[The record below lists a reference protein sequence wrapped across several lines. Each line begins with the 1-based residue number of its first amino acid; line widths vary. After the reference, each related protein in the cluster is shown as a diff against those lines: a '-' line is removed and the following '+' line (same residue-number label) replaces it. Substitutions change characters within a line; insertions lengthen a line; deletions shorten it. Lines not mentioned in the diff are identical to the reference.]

1 MQVDVNAANKIPT
14 GPASPGEVLEV
25 LRRGG
30 PMTRQE
36 LQARI
41 GLSRATM
48 VERLDALGRLK
59 LLRTVGHQASSGG
72 RRAELLAADE
82 TGRCA
87 VVADIGVSHVT
98 VAVADL
104 TATVLASQR
113 ERVPNR
119 QEPTAVLRRVL
130 ELSRELLAETGRAD
144 DVCAMA
150 VGVPGQVDPTSG
162 SNTAP
167 PTMPGWSGTWVH
179 DTLSTQLDVPV
190 LVEND
195 ANALAFGEHL
205 ADGAPSTT
213 LLGVKVATGIGSG
226 VVLGRRPYRGVTG
239 SAGEIGHIKLA
250 GHEER
255 CGCGRTGC
263 LAAVAGGRALIR
275 RLRPSGARTLL
286 DVVRQVEQGR
296 AEAVELVTEAGKL
309 LGGVLATVVS
319 IINPQQ
325 LRLGGPIGA
334 LPQFV
339 DAVRSAVLDAAHPVA
354 LRGLRGISP
363 ARLGDRAALVGL
375 AGLSADAVFA
385 PAAVDALITA

>member
-1 MQVDVNAANKIPT
+1 MDVNALPA
-14 GPASPGEVLEV
+14 GPASPGQVLEV

-36 LQARI
+36 LQARV

-104 TATVLASQR
+104 TATVLATRR
-113 ERVPNR
+113 ERMPTR
-119 QEPTAVLRRVL
+119 QDPGAVLRHVL
-130 ELSRELLAETGRAD
+130 SLGRELLAETGRAND
-144 DVCAMA
+144 FCAMA

-162 SNTAP
+162 ANTAP

-179 DTLSTQLDVPV
+179 DTLASQLDVPV

-239 SAGEIGHIKLA
+239 SAGEIGHVKLA
-250 GHEER
+250 AHQER
-255 CGCGRTGC
+255 CSCGRTGC
-263 LAAVAGGRALIR
+263 LAAAASGRALVR
-275 RLRPSGARTLL
+275 QLRSSGARTLL

-296 AEAVELVTEAGKL
+296 PEAVALVTEAGHL

-319 IINPQQ
+319 IINPQHV
-325 LRLGGPIGA
+325 RLGGPIGA

-339 DAVRSAVLDAAHPVA
+339 DAARAAVLDAAHPVA
-354 LRGLRGISP
+354 LLGLREISP
-363 ARLGDRAALVGL
+363 ARLGDSAALVGL
-375 AGLSADAVFA
+375 AGLTADAVFA
-385 PAAVDALITA
+385 PTAVDALL

>member
-1 MQVDVNAANKIPT
+1 MDVNALPA
-14 GPASPGEVLEV
+14 GPASPGHVLEV

-36 LQARI
+36 LQARV

-82 TGRCA
+82 VGRCA

-104 TATVLASQR
+104 TATVHATRRLST
-113 ERVPNR
+113 R
-119 QEPTAVLRRVL
+119 QDPDVVLQQVL
-130 ELSRELLAETGRAD
+130 SLGRELLAETGRAND
-144 DVCAMA
+144 FCAVA

-162 SNTAP
+162 ANTAP

-179 DTLSTQLDVPV
+179 DTLAAQLDVPV

-226 VVLGRRPYRGVTG
+226 VVFGRRPYRGVTG
-239 SAGEIGHIKLA
+239 SAGEIGHVKLA
-250 GHEER
+250 SHQER
-255 CGCGRTGC
+255 CSCGRTGC
-263 LAAVAGGRALIR
+263 LAAAASGRALIR
-275 RLRPSGARTLL
+275 RLRSSGARTLL

-296 AEAVELVTEAGKL
+296 PEAVALVTEAGHL

-325 LRLGGPIGA
+325 VRLGGPIGA
-334 LPQFV
+334 LPEFV
-339 DAVRSAVLDAAHPVA
+339 AAARAAVLDAAHPVA
-354 LRGLRGISP
+354 LRGLREIAP
-363 ARLGDRAALVGL
+363 ARLGDSAALVGL
-375 AGLSADAVFA
+375 AGLTADAVFA
-385 PAAVDALITA
+385 PAAVNALL

>member
-1 MQVDVNAANKIPT
+1 MQVDVNAAVSIPT
-14 GPASPGEVLEV
+14 GPASPGRVLEV
-25 LRRGG
+25 LRRDG

-36 LQARI
+36 LQARV

-87 VVADIGVSHVT
+87 LVADIGVSHLT

-104 TATVLASQR
+104 TATVLADRR
-113 ERVPNR
+113 ERVPAR
-119 QEPTAVLRRVL
+119 QDPESVLRRVL
-130 ELSRELLAETGRAD
+130 EIGRELLDETGRSD
-144 DVCAMA
+144 DFCAMG
-150 VGVPGQVDPTSG
+150 VGIPGQVDPASG
-162 SNTAP
+162 ANTAP
-167 PTMPGWSGTWVH
+167 PTMPGWSGTAVH
-179 DTLSTQLDVPV
+179 DLIASQLDVPV

-205 ADGAPSTT
+205 ADGAPATT

-226 VVLGRRPYRGVTG
+226 VVIGRRPYRGVTG

-255 CGCGRTGC
+255 CSCGRTGC
-263 LAAVAGGRALIR
+263 LAAVAGGRALVR
-275 RLRPSGARTLL
+275 RLRSSGARTLP
-286 DVVRQVEQGR
+286 DVVRQVEQNR
-296 AEAVELVTEAGKL
+296 QEAVDLVTEAGRL

-319 IINPQQ
+319 IVNPQH

-334 LPQFV
+334 LPEFL
-339 DAVRSAVLDAAHPVA
+339 DAVRAAVLDQAHPVA
-354 LRGLRGISP
+354 LRDLEISS
-363 ARLGDRAALVGL
+363 ARLGDRAPLIGL
-375 AGLSADAVFA
+375 AGLAAEAVFS
-385 PAAVDALITA
+385 PTAIDTLLTT